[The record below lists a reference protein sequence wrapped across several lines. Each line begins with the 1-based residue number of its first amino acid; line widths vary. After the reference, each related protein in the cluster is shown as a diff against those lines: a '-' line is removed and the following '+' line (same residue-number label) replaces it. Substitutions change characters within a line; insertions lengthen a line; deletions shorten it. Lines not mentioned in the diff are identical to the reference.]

1 MKSIKELVEEK
12 KKIVVEQSDIEKIEV
27 IEELLIEEASFFD
40 LDLET
45 LILTCEGHII
55 KSFDT
60 SEECKKVYDEIM
72 EDYFNAVENKE
83 KYIIVDFNKKEGF

>member
-1 MKSIKELVEEK
+1 MKSIKELIEEK

-45 LILTCEGHII
+45 FCGILDFLGVPEEQMNDYYNSIL
-55 KSFDT
+55 SF
-60 SEECKKVYDEIM
+60 ENFKKIPNVRVIDENILERGGM
-72 EDYFNAVENKE
+72 
-83 KYIIVDFNKKEGF
+83 